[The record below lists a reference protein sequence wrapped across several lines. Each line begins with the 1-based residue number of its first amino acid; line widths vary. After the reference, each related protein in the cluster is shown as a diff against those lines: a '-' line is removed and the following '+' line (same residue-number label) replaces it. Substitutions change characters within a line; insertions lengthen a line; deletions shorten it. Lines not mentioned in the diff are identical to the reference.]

1 MGAKW
6 ALLPTD
12 ADPAVYAALRAAY
25 DSGRNWDD
33 IEVRAGVAE
42 GALRNMI
49 YRSNRNP
56 RLEMLRKV
64 LNELGLDLVVVPK
77 T

>member
-6 ALLPTD
+6 ALLPKD

-25 DSGRNWDD
+25 DSGRTWDN
-33 IEVRAGVAE
+33 IEVRAGVTQD
-42 GALRNMI
+42 ALRIMI
-49 YRSNRNP
+49 YRNQNP
-56 RLEMLRKV
+56 KLGMLRKV
-64 LNELGLDLVVVPK
+64 LSELGFDLVVVPK